1 MNIGKLD
8 QRIVFQ
14 SYTETRSASGGVV
27 RDYSTYATRWAQVM
41 PKGGNEAQEAM
52 EKTAR
57 RIADFIV
64 RKNGLTLNETMRI
77 VWRSQTF
84 NITTIDEGGN
94 RLNEYYLIR
103 GVSKDND

>member
-14 SYTETRSASGGVV
+14 SYSETRSASGGVV

-41 PKGGNEAQEAM
+41 PKGGNEGQEAM

-57 RIADFIV
+57 RITDFIV
-64 RKNGLTLNETMRI
+64 RKNGLTIDETMRI
-77 VWRSQTF
+77 VWRSQVF
-84 NITTIDEGGN
+84 NITAIDEGGT

-103 GVSKDND
+103 GVSKDN

>member
-14 SYTETRSASGGVV
+14 SYSQTKSNNGGVV
-27 RDYSTYATRWAQVM
+27 RNYTTYATRWAQVM
-41 PKGGNEAQEAM
+41 PKGGNETQEAM

-64 RKNGLTLNETMRI
+64 RKNGLTIDETMRI
-77 VWRSQTF
+77 VWRGQVF
-84 NITTIDEGGN
+84 NITTIDEAGT
-94 RLNEYYLIR
+94 RLNEYYMIR
-103 GVSKDND
+103 GVSKDN

>member
-14 SYTETRSASGGVV
+14 SYSETRSASGGVI
-27 RDYSTYATRWAQVM
+27 RDYSTYATRWAQVI
-41 PKGGNEAQEAM
+41 PKGGGESQEAM

-77 VWRSQTF
+77 EWRGQVF
-84 NITTIDEGGN
+84 NITTIDEGGT

-103 GVSKDND
+103 GVSKDN

>member
-14 SYTETRSASGGVV
+14 SYSETRSATGGVV
-27 RDYSTYATRWAQVM
+27 RDYSTYATRWAQVLL
-41 PKGGNEAQEAM
+41 KGGNETQEAM

-64 RKNGLTLNETMRI
+64 RKNGLTINETMRI
-77 VWRSQTF
+77 EWRGQVF
-84 NITTIDEGGN
+84 DITTIDEGGT
-94 RLNEYYLIR
+94 RLNEYYMIR
-103 GVSKDND
+103 GVSKDN